1 MTQEKLFNESKK
13 VKDLQ
18 QKVLLERD
26 KVYVES
32 ATEEP
37 DIQTVNNMGL
47 QNVITQKELSE
58 LHMQLQKL

>member
-26 KVYVES
+26 KVYIES

-47 QNVITQKELSE
+47 
-58 LHMQLQKL
+58 